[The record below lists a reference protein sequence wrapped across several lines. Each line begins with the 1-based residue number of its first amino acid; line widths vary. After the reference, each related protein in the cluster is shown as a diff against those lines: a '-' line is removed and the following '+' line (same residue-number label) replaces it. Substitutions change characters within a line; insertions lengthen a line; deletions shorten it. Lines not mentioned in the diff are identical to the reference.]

1 MLIVRPIQQADKA
14 AFHTFAKAAG
24 VGHTNL
30 PQDNQQLQTKLDHS
44 ALSFSSD
51 IAQAGEESY
60 QFVLEDLS
68 NQTLAGTCAIDACI
82 GLSQPNYSYR
92 LATMVHASK
101 QLKLV
106 NRAMVL
112 QLSHDYTGVSR
123 LSAFY
128 LSPEYRHSFHD
139 QLLSKARLMFM
150 ARFPERFS
158 GTTIAEI
165 KGVIDDQHISP
176 FWESVGRHFFTMD
189 FAEADLLT
197 GTSNKA
203 FIADLMPRHPLYVE
217 LLPAPAQAVI
227 GQHHKDFEDV
237 VNILEHEGLR
247 FVDQVDI
254 FDAGPM
260 LEARTRL
267 IRTIRKA
274 EYSTIA
280 IDHNSAHSSGS
291 RVLLSNN
298 QCQDFRCLLARK
310 QPDSEVISIQP
321 QTAQALGVSDGEQ
334 VLYSPL

>member
-1 MLIVRPIQQADKA
+1 MLIVRPIQQTDKT
-14 AFHTFAKAAG
+14 AFQTFAKAAG

-30 PQDNQQLQTKLDHS
+30 PRDDQQLQAKLDHS
-44 ALSFSSD
+44 ELSFSTPVK
-51 IAQAGEESY
+51 QAGEESY

-68 NQTLAGTCAIDACI
+68 NQILAGTCAIDACI

-165 KGVIDDQHISP
+165 KGVIDEQHISP

-217 LLPAPAQAVI
+217 LLPAAAQAVI

-267 IRTIRKA
+267 IRTVRKA
-274 EYSTIA
+274 EYATIA
-280 IDHNSAHSSGS
+280 IENNTNQNNGL

-310 QPDSEVISIQP
+310 QTDSEVIYLNQ
-321 QTAQALGVSDGEQ
+321 QA
-334 VLYSPL
+334 